1 MNQNENKPVRHA
13 AHTPEARSTEN
24 AAAAKEKKK
33 KASRTV
39 TPKRRAASSSP
50 RAKTPKPTKK
60 EENTAFSSL
69 LKAAIYIVFI
79 LAVSA
84 GLSYFCITAANDVF
98 AFMKD
103 EREVVVSTTGENV
116 TIAQLA
122 KLLDKE
128 DVIRYP
134 KIFELYAKVRK
145 KDSNLIAT
153 TETVSPSMSYD
164 ELIAAFKKKKV
175 PRAEVKVTIPE
186 GFTVDNIID
195 LLTNE
200 YGIGTRKGFEEAINN
215 YDYDYWFV
223 EELSVSPDRKYRL
236 EGYLYPDTY
245 IFYTDSAETTVVNK
259 MLSNFDRK
267 FDSRFRDR
275 AAEMG
280 WTVDDIVILAS
291 MIQMEG
297 KYETEYGAI
306 SSVFHNR
313 IKYPEQTLGKLE
325 SDATIQYFLPERME
339 HLTQKELDTD
349 SPYNTYLYA
358 GLPPGPISNPTTY
371 AINYALYPNDTNYF
385 YFVAKSDGRSL
396 FASTYAEHLRNVETV
411 KNEK

>member
-1 MNQNENKPVRHA
+1 MNQKENKPVRRGVR
-13 AHTPEARSTEN
+13 TPEARSAKK
-24 AAAAKEKKK
+24 AAASEAKKEKSLT
-33 KASRTV
+33 KA
-39 TPKRRAASSSP
+39 RRRSAAAD
-50 RAKTPKPTKK
+50 RKVKTPKPTRQ
-60 EENTAFSSL
+60 EDNTAFSSL
-69 LKAAIYIVFI
+69 LKASIYIVFV
-79 LAVSA
+79 LVVSA
-84 GLSYFCITAANDVF
+84 GLSYFIITAANDVF

-103 EREVVVSTTGENV
+103 EKEVTVSTTGEEV
-116 TIAQLA
+116 TIDQLS
-122 KLLDKE
+122 KELEKE

-134 KIFELYAKVRK
+134 WLFKLYAKVRK
-145 KDSNLIAT
+145 KDSGLIAT
-153 TETVSPSMSYD
+153 TETVSPSMGYD
-164 ELIAAFKKKKV
+164 DLIAAFKKKKV

-186 GFTVDNIID
+186 GFTVDDIIE
-195 LLTNE
+195 LLTVE
-200 YGIGTRKGFEEAINN
+200 YGIGTKKGFEEAINN

-223 EELSVSPDRKYRL
+223 DELTGVSPDRKYRL

-259 MLSNFDRK
+259 MLANFERK
-267 FDSRFRDR
+267 FDKRFRDR
-275 AAEMG
+275 AADLG
-280 WTVDDIVILAS
+280 WSVDDIIILAS
-291 MIQMEG
+291 MVQMEG

-313 IKYPEQTLGKLE
+313 IKYPEQTLGRLE

-339 HLTQKELDTD
+339 HLTQTELNTD
-349 SPYNTYLYA
+349 SPYNTYLYP

>member
-1 MNQNENKPVRHA
+1 MNQKDNKPVRRA
-13 AHTPEARSTEN
+13 VRTPEARAEKR
-24 AAAAKEKKK
+24 AAASEAKKEK
-33 KASRTV
+33 ALTRA
-39 TPKRRAASSSP
+39 KRRTAA
-50 RAKTPKPTKK
+50 ADKKIKTPKPTKK

-69 LKAAIYIVFI
+69 LKASIYIVFV

-84 GLSYFCITAANDVF
+84 GLSYFIITAANDVF

-103 EREVVVSTTGENV
+103 EKEVTITTTGEEV
-116 TIAQLA
+116 TIEQLSEE
-122 KLLDKE
+122 LEKE
-128 DVIRYP
+128 EVIRYP
-134 KIFELYAKVRK
+134 WLFRLYAKVRK
-145 KDSNLIAT
+145 KDTGLIAT

-164 ELIAAFKKKKV
+164 NLIAAFKKKKV
-175 PRAEVKVTIPE
+175 PRAEIKVTIPE
-186 GFTVDNIID
+186 GYTVDDIIE
-195 LLTNE
+195 LMTVE

-223 EELSVSPDRKYRL
+223 EELTNLSPDRRYRL

-259 MLSNFDRK
+259 MLANFERK
-267 FDSRFRDR
+267 FDKRFRDR

-280 WTVDDIVILAS
+280 WTVDDIIILAS

-297 KYETEYGAI
+297 KFETEYGSI

-313 IKYPEQTLGKLE
+313 IKYPAQTLGKLE
-325 SDATIQYFLPERME
+325 SNATVQYFLPERME
-339 HLTQKELDTD
+339 HLTQKELDID
-349 SPYNTYLYA
+349 SPYNTHLYA

-371 AINYALYPNDTNYF
+371 AINYALYPNDTTYF
-385 YFVAKSDGRSL
+385 YFVAKSDGKSL

>member
-1 MNQNENKPVRHA
+1 MNQKENKPVRRSSG
-13 AHTPEARSTEN
+13 TPEAKRAKKAKAAEVRKEKALTKARQRN
-24 AAAAKEKKK
+24 AASAA
-33 KASRTV
+33 RV
-39 TPKRRAASSSP
+39 
-50 RAKTPKPTKK
+50 KTPKPTKK
-60 EENTAFSSL
+60 EDNTAFSSL

-103 EREVVVSTTGENV
+103 EREVQITTTGEDV

-122 KLLDKE
+122 GLLDKAE
-128 DVIRYP
+128 VIRYP
-134 KIFELYAKVRK
+134 KIFEIYAKVRK

-153 TETVSPSMSYD
+153 TETVSPTMSYD

-186 GFTVDNIID
+186 GYTVDDIIE
-195 LLTNE
+195 LLTVE
-200 YGIGTRKGFEEAINN
+200 HGIGTRAGFEEAINN

-223 EELSVSPDRKYRL
+223 DELTGLSPDRKYRL

-245 IFYTDSAETTVVNK
+245 IFYTDSKETTVVNK
-259 MLSNFDRK
+259 MLANFDRK
-267 FDSRFRDR
+267 FDKRFRDR

-297 KYETEYGAI
+297 KFETEYGAI

-313 IKYPEQTLGKLE
+313 LKYPEQTLGRLE
-325 SDATIQYFLPERME
+325 SDATIQYFLPEHME
-339 HLTQKELDTD
+339 FLTQKELDTD
-349 SPYNTYLYA
+349 SPYNTYLYE

-385 YFVAKSDGRSL
+385 YFVAKKDGRSL
-396 FASTYAEHLRNVETV
+396 FAATYAEHLRNVQTV
-411 KNEK
+411 REEK

>member
-1 MNQNENKPVRHA
+1 MNQKENKPIRRAVR
-13 AHTPEARSTEN
+13 TPEAREAKK
-24 AAAAKEKKK
+24 AAAYEAKKEKSLT
-33 KASRTV
+33 KA
-39 TPKRRAASSSP
+39 KRRTAA
-50 RAKTPKPTKK
+50 ADKKLKTPKPTKA

-69 LKAAIYIVFI
+69 LKAAIYIVFV

-84 GLSYFCITAANDVF
+84 GLSYFIITAANDVF

-103 EREVVVSTTGENV
+103 EKEVTVSTTGEEV
-116 TIAQLA
+116 TINQLA
-122 KLLDKE
+122 DLLEDE

-134 KIFELYAKVRK
+134 WLFKLYAKVRK
-145 KDSNLIAT
+145 KDTGLIAT
-153 TETVSPSMSYD
+153 TETVSPSMAYD
-164 ELIAAFKKKKV
+164 DLIAAFKKKKV

-186 GFTVDNIID
+186 GYTVDDIIE
-195 LLTNE
+195 LLTVE
-200 YGIGTRKGFEEAINN
+200 HGIGTRKGFEEAINN

-223 EELSVSPDRKYRL
+223 EELTNLSPDRKYRL

-245 IFYTDSAETTVVNK
+245 IFYTDSAETTVINK
-259 MLSNFDRK
+259 MLANFERK
-267 FDSRFRDR
+267 FDKRFRDR
-275 AAEMG
+275 AADLG

-313 IKYPEQTLGKLE
+313 IKYPDQTLGRLE

-339 HLTQKELDTD
+339 HLTQKELDID
-349 SPYNTYLYA
+349 SPYNTHLYA

-371 AINYALYPNDTNYF
+371 AINYALYPNDTTYF